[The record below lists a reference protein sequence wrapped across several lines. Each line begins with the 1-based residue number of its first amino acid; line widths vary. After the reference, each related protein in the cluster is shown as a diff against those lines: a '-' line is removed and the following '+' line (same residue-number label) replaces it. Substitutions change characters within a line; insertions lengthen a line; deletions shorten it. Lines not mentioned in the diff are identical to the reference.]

1 MFIKP
6 CMVLFFTG
14 FSHEIPS
21 CTLYSSSQSFFDFW
35 NIPSTTLSP
44 PTPFMRAAVSPGP
57 GLKVTVTQLCL
68 TVCYPMDCTVHWIV
82 QARILEWVAVLF
94 SRGVFPTQSAGSQRE
109 ESRPWQRSWGKKP
122 DKTQR
127 CDLASGVPPGFSWTS
142 TPNNQSLPALLCCAF
157 HSSDILWKKLTQGF
171 S

>member
-82 QARILEWVAVLF
+82 QARILEWVAVPF
-94 SRGVFPTQSAGSQRE
+94 SRGSFQPDFQLGIEPRSPTLQADSLSAELQVKLG
-109 ESRPWQRSWGKKP
+109 
-122 DKTQR
+122 
-127 CDLASGVPPGFSWTS
+127 LV
-142 TPNNQSLPALLCCAF
+142 LLLMRMRHIF
-157 HSSDILWKKLTQGF
+157 LILSFYWCLI
-171 S
+171 SIW

>member
-68 TVCYPMDCTVHWIV
+68 TLCYPMDCTVHWIV
-82 QARILEWVAVLF
+82 QARILEWVAVPF
-94 SRGVFPTQSAGSQRE
+94 SRGSFQPDFQLGIEPRSPTLQADSYRWRVTRLSSSIGNWVCSRVCRLQARE
-109 ESRPWQRSWGKKP
+109 
-122 DKTQR
+122 TH
-127 CDLASGVPPGFSWTS
+127 SGLS
-142 TPNNQSLPALLCCAF
+142 T
-157 HSSDILWKKLTQGF
+157 K
-171 S
+171 